1 MRKLLAIGFL
11 LVGLMGLLAACQQG
25 GGGAQLGDP
34 DFRIVL
40 SKASVD
46 LTPFAPRQEILVQV
60 VAKNG
65 FNGQVTLSL
74 EDVPEGMNA
83 SFNPGAVTPQSL
95 EVVTGVGAATL
106 MLEKGSAAGGNYTIK
121 VVGQSGSV
129 RKEVALPVTVASSAS
144 SLLPNQVFDF
154 SQGIPPDWRIID
166 NTGNGAWSTNDECD
180 RDGPLDPIQAPFAII
195 DSDCLGEVD
204 VDTELWTPALNLS
217 SFSTV
222 ILHFDHYFYY
232 SADEIGDVDVS
243 VDGGNTWINVAR
255 FQGADVGPETH
266 TVDISSIAAGKP
278 NVIIRFHY
286 YDAYWDWFWIV
297 DNIRVEAY

>member
-11 LVGLMGLLAACQQG
+11 LAGLMGLLVACQQG
-25 GGGAQLGDP
+25 GGGTQLGDP

-46 LTPFAPRQEILVQV
+46 LTPSAPRQEILVQV

-74 EDVPEGMNA
+74 EGVPEGMNA
-83 SFNPGAVTPQSL
+83 SFNPEAVTPQSL

-106 MLEKGSAAGGNYTIK
+106 VLDKGSAERGNYTIK
-121 VVGQSGSV
+121 IVGVSGSL
-129 RKEVALPVTVASSAS
+129 RREVNLSVTVVTPVIVLSES
-144 SLLPNQVFDF
+144 F
-154 SQGIPPDWRIID
+154 SQGIPPDWEVID
-166 NTGNGAWSTNDECD
+166 HTGNGAWSTNDECD
-180 RDGPLDPIQAPFAII
+180 RETDFGPLDPIQAPFAII
-195 DSDCLGEVD
+195 DSDCLGSVD

-232 SADEIGDVDVS
+232 STDEIGDVDVS

>member
-11 LVGLMGLLAACQQG
+11 LVGLMGLLVACQQG

-46 LTPFAPRQEILVQV
+46 LTPSAPRQEILVQV

-106 MLEKGSAAGGNYTIK
+106 MLEKGSAEGGNYTIK

-129 RKEVALPVTVASSAS
+129 RKEVALPVTVVS

-180 RDGPLDPIQAPFAII
+180 R
-195 DSDCLGEVD
+195 
-204 VDTELWTPALNLS
+204 
-217 SFSTV
+217 
-222 ILHFDHYFYY
+222 
-232 SADEIGDVDVS
+232 
-243 VDGGNTWINVAR
+243 
-255 FQGADVGPETH
+255 ET
-266 TVDISSIAAGKP
+266 DYG
-278 NVIIRFHY
+278 
-286 YDAYWDWFWIV
+286 
-297 DNIRVEAY
+297 RVRIYV